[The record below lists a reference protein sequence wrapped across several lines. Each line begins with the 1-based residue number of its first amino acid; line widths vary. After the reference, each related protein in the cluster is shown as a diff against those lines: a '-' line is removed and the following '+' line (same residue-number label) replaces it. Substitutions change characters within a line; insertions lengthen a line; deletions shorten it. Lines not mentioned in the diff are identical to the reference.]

1 MTAITDE
8 ALADQIAGVREFNR
22 FYTNVIGLVHGMYL
36 DMPYSLTEARLLF
49 ELSRQDVTAVAD
61 LRRVLDIDAGYLS
74 RVLARFEADG
84 LIGRRRS
91 AADARRQDITLTDA
105 GHAAAAEL
113 DTRAVRQIAQLL
125 AGVDRRRLLDAMR
138 EITGLLGR
146 PRARTVVLRPSA
158 PGDLGWVLQRHAVVY
173 AQEYGW
179 DSDFETLV
187 AGIVTD
193 YLRNKAPGRQ
203 TGWIAEVDGVPA
215 GSVYCMP
222 ADATTARLRL
232 LLVERWA
239 RGLGIGARCVDEV
252 LRFAR
257 QAGYQR
263 IILSTYDV
271 LASAGRIYRAAGFTL
286 VSQEPERAFGHDLN
300 AQVFARDLSL
310 GAARVCAFALR
321 CWAAGTAGRRGARLR
336 RPPADRESCFS
347 SSAYRYQNVDVR

>member
-8 ALADQIAGVREFNR
+8 VLADQVASVRAFNR

-49 ELSRQDVTAVAD
+49 ELSRRDVTAVAD

-74 RVLARFEADG
+74 RVLARFEADA
-84 LIGRRRS
+84 LIVRRRS
-91 AADARRQDITLTDA
+91 SADARRQDISLTS
-105 GHAAAAEL
+105 GGKAAAAEL
-113 DTRAVRQIAQLL
+113 DARAGTQIADLL

-138 EITGLLGR
+138 EITDLLGR
-146 PRARTVVLRPSA
+146 PRARAVVLRPLGT
-158 PGDLGWVLQRHAVVY
+158 GDLGWVLQRHGVVY
-173 AQEYGW
+173 AEEFGW
-179 DSDFETLV
+179 DSDFETWV
-187 AGIVTD
+187 AGIVAD
-193 YLRNKAPGRQ
+193 YLRAKAPGRQ
-203 TGWIAEVDGVPA
+203 RGWIAEVDGVPA
-215 GSVYCMP
+215 GSAFCVP
-222 ADATTARLRL
+222 EDATTARLRM

-271 LASAGRIYRAAGFTL
+271 LVSAGHIYRAAGFTL

-300 AQVFARDLSL
+300 AQVFARDL
-310 GAARVCAFALR
+310 
-321 CWAAGTAGRRGARLR
+321 
-336 RPPADRESCFS
+336 
-347 SSAYRYQNVDVR
+347 